1 MKKWIYLERKHT
13 PRTEARPSQKVKMLG
28 NMVWLVFMDWAISWT
43 NEWEDYSSY
52 FGEGAEIFRNWA
64 TAHFFFFTLN
74 FFGV

>member
-1 MKKWIYLERKHT
+1 
-13 PRTEARPSQKVKMLG
+13 
-28 NMVWLVFMDWAISWT
+28 MVWLVFMDWAISWT

-74 FFGV
+74 FFGVYLLYNVVLVSDIMALLLIFQDI